1 MGGDTAKTKIIEL
14 KELNNFVVRNFLH
27 LKSSIK
33 GKLWPSFLTF
43 EIQILQ
49 MTLDGEMTKTKV
61 VDLEKL
67 CNFVVYNFII

>member
-1 MGGDTAKTKIIEL
+1 MQL
-14 KELNNFVVRNFLH
+14 FSWQLFH

-33 GKLWPSFLTF
+33 EKNHVNFFTF

-49 MTLDGEMTKTKV
+49 TILDGEMIETKV

-67 CNFVVYNFII
+67 